1 MALPTSA
8 TWDLADFSGLNLST
22 LLSLGPSDLTI
33 TPSTTPYFGY
43 NDNLTVLFCRSEDTA
58 EASLS
63 FSTPLPSRF
72 TLDLVVRFPQLPDNL
87 GDLSQ
92 RRVGLTV
99 ADDGGRGFTLF
110 FAVTGMAVSRVDN
123 LGSASALPDTSD
135 LTEEVSAQFHTIRI
149 AVDGGLGRA
158 YVFVGLGATEQPA
171 LHLIVPVEATPPS
184 VTDLFRVFVKGTAS
198 EPAHME
204 IMSLRLASDLVIANY
219 PPVAN
224 AGPDRVVPVGQAA
237 RLDGRSSYDIEGAA
251 LTYRWRMV
259 DAPFGSA
266 YSADCSSFATIDD
279 GDADGVTDK
288 ITVPVDALPVWL
300 ATGDL
305 VVLRNVRYE
314 VLSVNTLTGEIT
326 VTSDSIP
333 DDITNPEPGRFLSQ
347 SSILDRASETPTV
360 LGDIAGLYR
369 YDLTVNDGEGD
380 SEPAEV
386 LLNVTAA
393 RAPFGIEP
401 DVSPLWKAV
410 GDEWRLIEGVGIFEE
425 AWRGVAQIL
434 AGKLLEAW
442 QYHYNSSIRDAQTVF
457 QRKWVA
463 YRTMEAETAPD
474 SVTILPRYGL
484 KVATH
489 EYENGDPLVTG
500 LDLTV
505 EYATSDSL
513 DVLASVEVVFAANDL
528 DQAVADISSMLSSAQ
543 GFIGTAL
550 KAPTFIDS
558 PDHRHTDVCSSID
571 DGDSNGFTATL
582 SVAPSSLPPWVA
594 LGDIVVLRGIR
605 ARISFFD
612 NGTGT
617 IEVDAAVFPDDLSNE
632 PYRLYRCCRLAI
644 EAMNYFKLSGTAL
657 GVLGLDT
664 DANRLTGSAGIRI
677 TDNVY
682 YAGDYVDLG
691 KQGVSR
697 YDLLVLNNGES
708 LRIDRLGSDALDP
721 LPNQRVLVFDVL
733 PLDASATWEIPS
745 VVRSTEVDYEMAGV
759 YPGDLIKIEV
769 FDKVESDTT
778 LSSSLVVA
786 QKGTQLGGALDAVA
800 AAALR
805 DPERWETRFVG
816 VRRRKA
822 IKLPD
827 DVLSVPLLQTK
838 IPVVSSPVYYKE
850 NIDYILEPFY
860 REIGGAAIP
869 MLQFSDAVFIDTDTE
884 PPDILWAE
892 LTLFSN
898 AGNVEDL
905 FGRLVGF
912 LRDDAASFPTDFN
925 YVAGVAGLLY
935 AQQRGPTL
943 FALQVGAQILLGQP
957 FAEVAGYV
965 EEVRGEYSPLTG
977 RILIRDD
984 DGNVPTESEVVRAYY
999 YKKDPLDPSSQ
1010 SGLALNPVTG
1020 FPWTTGDHV
1029 LQFSPLGAGID
1040 VIDLY
1045 TNPDWWIPFVRSGNM
1060 TEVEKF
1066 HRFMVQFNADLVSVA
1081 NIQLL
1086 FALITKIK
1094 PTYTSLILSG
1104 VRGTEEDLDIDDEVQ
1119 AAATLHIFDSPGPT
1133 LHAFMYDDYRGSG
1146 VTASLFDDGHT
1157 HYDGVVDNP
1166 TDLISIEIMFT
1177 WGGGVI
1183 NEDLPY
1189 GPGTIDVTG
1198 GQTGIPGS
1206 TFTSS
1211 LGMTLAAGD
1220 YILPYEIKSQGIVYP

>member
-1 MALPTSA
+1 MSLPTSA
-8 TWDLADFSGLNLST
+8 TWDLADFSGLDLST
-22 LLSLGPSDLTI
+22 LLTLGPSDLTI
-33 TPSTTPYFGY
+33 LPTISPYFSY
-43 NDNLTVLFCRSEDTA
+43 NEGLTVLRCRSEDTV
-58 EASLS
+58 EASLR
-63 FSTPLPSRF
+63 FSTPIPSRF

-87 GDLSQ
+87 GDLSA

-110 FAVTGMAVSRVDN
+110 FAKTGMAVSRVDS
-123 LGSASALPDTSD
+123 LGGASALPDTAD
-135 LTEEVSAQFHTIRI
+135 ITEEVSDQFHTIRI
-149 AVDGGLGRA
+149 AVDGGLRRA

-171 LHLIVPVEATPPS
+171 LHFIVPVEATPPS
-184 VTDLFRVFVKGTAS
+184 VTDLFRVFVMGTVT
-198 EPAHME
+198 EPGDME

-251 LTYRWRMV
+251 LTYRWRMI
-259 DAPFGSA
+259 DAPFGSTYA
-266 YSADCSSFATIDD
+266 SDCSNFTTIDD
-279 GDADGVTDK
+279 GDFDGATDK
-288 ITVPVDALPVWL
+288 VTVPPAALPAWL
-300 ATGDL
+300 APGDL
-305 VVLRNVRYE
+305 IVLRALRYE
-314 VLSVNTLTGEIT
+314 ILSINTLTGEIT
-326 VTSDSIP
+326 VTIDSIP
-333 DDITNPEPGRFLSQ
+333 DDFTDPEPGRFLGQ
-347 SSILDRASETPTV
+347 SLILDRTSETPTV

-369 YDLTVNDGEGD
+369 FDLVVNDGEGD

-386 LLNVTAA
+386 LLNITAA

-410 GDEWRLIEGVGIFEE
+410 GDEWRLIEGVRLFEE

-474 SVTILPRYGL
+474 SVTVLPRYGM

-489 EYENGDPLVTG
+489 EYENSDPAVTG
-500 LDLTV
+500 FDLTI
-505 EYATSDSL
+505 EYATGDSL
-513 DVLASVEVVFAANDL
+513 DTLTAVEVVLTADDL
-528 DQAVADISSMLSSAQ
+528 DTTLSDLVAALSTAP
-543 GFIGTAL
+543 GFEGTAL
-550 KAPTFIDS
+550 KVPPFIDS
-558 PDHRHTDVCSSID
+558 LDYRHTDVCGSID
-571 DGDSNGFTATL
+571 DGDSNGFTDTL
-582 SVAPSSLPPWVA
+582 SVTPASLPSWLA
-594 LGDIVVLRGIR
+594 QGDIVVLRGIR
-605 ARISFFD
+605 SRVASF
-612 NGTGT
+612 NNSTG
-617 IEVDAAVFPDDLSNE
+617 ELVADDAVFPDALSNE

-644 EAMNYFKLSGTAL
+644 EAQQYFKLSGTAL
-657 GVLGLDT
+657 GLLGLDSG
-664 DANRLTGSAGIRI
+664 ANSLTGSAGIRI

-691 KQGVSR
+691 KQGVTR

-708 LRIDRLGSDALDP
+708 FRIDRLVSDALDP
-721 LPNQRVLVFDVL
+721 IPNQRVLVFDAL
-733 PLDASATWEIPS
+733 PLDASAEWEVPS
-745 VVRSTEVDYEMAGV
+745 VVRSTEVDYEMVGV
-759 YPGDLIKIEV
+759 YPGDLIKVEV

-800 AAALR
+800 AAALM
-805 DPERWETRFVG
+805 DPDRWEVRFVG

-822 IKLPD
+822 IRLPD
-827 DVLSVPLLQTK
+827 DVLSVPMLQTK
-838 IPVVSSPVYYKE
+838 IPVGASPVYYRE
-850 NIDYILEPFY
+850 NVDYILEPFY
-860 REIGGAAIP
+860 REIGGAPIP
-869 MLQFSDAVFIDTDTE
+869 MLQFSDSVFIDTDTE
-884 PPDILWAE
+884 PSDVLWAE

-912 LRDDAASFPTDFN
+912 LRDDAAAFPADFN

-965 EEVRGEYSPLTG
+965 EEVRGDYSPLTG

-1010 SGLALNPVTG
+1010 SGLALNPATG
-1020 FPWTTGDHV
+1020 FPWVAADHV
-1029 LQFSPLGAGID
+1029 PQFSPLGAGID

-1045 TNPDWWIPFVRSGNM
+1045 TDPEWWIPFVRSGNM

-1094 PTYTSLILSG
+1094 PTYTSLVLSG
-1104 VRGTEEDLDIDDEVQ
+1104 VRGTEEDLDIDDDVEASLV
-1119 AAATLHIFDSPGPT
+1119 LNVFDSPGPT
-1133 LHAFMYDDYRGSG
+1133 LHAFMYDDYRGNG
-1146 VTASLFDDGHT
+1146 VTASLFDDGYT
-1157 HYDGVVDNP
+1157 HFDGIVDNP
-1166 TDLISIEIMFT
+1166 KDLVDLVLEFT
-1177 WGGGVI
+1177 WGGGAI
-1183 NEDLPY
+1183 SEDLPY

-1211 LGMTLAAGD
+1211 NGMTLAAGT
-1220 YILPYEIKSQGIVYP
+1220 YRMIQVAKGQGIVYP

>member
-22 LLSLGPSDLTI
+22 LLTLGPSDLTVLPA
-33 TPSTTPYFGY
+33 TSPYFSY
-43 NDNLTVLFCRSEDTA
+43 NDSLTILRCSSDDSA

-72 TLDLVVRFPQLPDNL
+72 TLDLVVRFSQLPDNL
-87 GDLSQ
+87 GDLGS
-92 RRVGLTV
+92 RRAGLTV

-110 FAVTGMAVSRVDN
+110 FAKTGMAVSRVDS
-123 LGSASALPDTSD
+123 LGSASALPDTAD
-135 LTEEVSAQFHTIRI
+135 ITEEASDQFHTVRI

-158 YVFVGLGATEQPA
+158 YVFVGLGSTEQPA
-171 LHLIVPVEATPPS
+171 LRLIVPVEATPPS
-184 VTDLFRVFVKGTAS
+184 VTDLFRVFAMGTTA
-198 EPAHME
+198 EPAYME
-204 IMSLRLASDLVIANY
+204 ISSLRLASDLVIANY

-237 RLDGRSSYDIEGAA
+237 RLDGRSSYDIEGAV
-251 LTYRWRMV
+251 LTYRWRMI
-259 DAPFGSA
+259 DAPFGSTYA
-266 YSADCSSFATIDD
+266 SDCSNFTTTDD
-279 GDADGVTDK
+279 GDVDGLTDK
-288 ITVPVDALPVWL
+288 VTVPPSALPDWL
-300 ATGDL
+300 APGDL
-305 VVLRNVRYE
+305 VVLRGLRYE
-314 VLSVNTLTGEIT
+314 VLSINTGTGEIT
-326 VTSDSIP
+326 VTTDSLP
-333 DDITNPEPGRFLSQ
+333 DDIADPEPGRFLGQ
-347 SSILDRASETPTV
+347 SLILDRTSETPTV

-369 YDLTVNDGEGD
+369 FDLVVNDGEGD

-386 LLNVTAA
+386 LLNITAS
-393 RAPFGIEP
+393 RAPFGVEP
-401 DVSPLWKAV
+401 DVSPLWKAI
-410 GDEWRLIEGVGIFEE
+410 GDEWRLIEGVSVFEE

-463 YRTMEAETAPD
+463 YRTLEVETAPD

-489 EYENGDPLVTG
+489 EYENGDPAVTG
-500 LDLTV
+500 FDLTV
-505 EYATSDSL
+505 EYATGDSLTELTEATVTFTADDLDSALTDLNAVLAAAPGFEGAAIKVPPFIDSL
-513 DVLASVEVVFAANDL
+513 DY
-528 DQAVADISSMLSSAQ
+528 
-543 GFIGTAL
+543 
-550 KAPTFIDS
+550 
-558 PDHRHTDVCSSID
+558 RHTDTCGSTD
-571 DGDSNGFTATL
+571 DGDGDGFTNTL
-582 SVAPSSLPPWVA
+582 SVTPGSLPTWLA
-594 LGDIVVLRGIR
+594 AGDIVVLRGIR
-605 ARISFFD
+605 ARVVSFN
-612 NGTGT
+612 NGTGA
-617 IEVDAAVFPDDLSNE
+617 VVADAEVFPDDLSGE
-632 PYRLYRCCRLAI
+632 PYRFYRCCRLAI
-644 EAMNYFKLSGTAL
+644 EAQQYFRLSGTAL
-657 GVLGLDT
+657 GLLGLDSS
-664 DANRLTGSAGIRI
+664 ANSLEGAVGIRV

-691 KQGVSR
+691 KQGVTR
-697 YDLLVLNNGES
+697 HDLLVLNNGES
-708 LRIDRLGSDALDP
+708 FRIDRLVSDALDP
-721 LPNQRVLVFDVL
+721 LPNQRILVFDAL
-733 PLDASATWEIPS
+733 PLDASAEWVVPS
-745 VVRSTEVDYEMAGV
+745 VVRSAEVDYEMAGV
-759 YPGDLIKIEV
+759 YPGDLIKIEAY
-769 FDKVESDTT
+769 DKVESDTT
-778 LSSSLVVA
+778 LSSSLVIA
-786 QKGTQLGGALDAVA
+786 QKGTQLGGRLDAVA
-800 AAALR
+800 SAALM
-805 DPERWETRFVG
+805 DPDRWEVRFVG

-822 IKLPD
+822 IRLPD
-827 DVLSVPLLQTK
+827 DVLSVPQLQTK
-838 IPVVSSPVYYKE
+838 IPVSASPVYYRE
-850 NIDYILEPFY
+850 NVDYILEPFY
-860 REIGGAAIP
+860 REIGGAPIP
-869 MLQFSDAVFIDTDTE
+869 MLQFQDAVFIDTDTE

-912 LRDDAASFPTDFN
+912 LRDDAAAFPSDFN

-965 EEVRGEYSPLTG
+965 EEVRGDYSPLTG

-999 YKKDPLDPSSQ
+999 YKKDPLDSSST
-1010 SGLALNPVTG
+1010 SGLALNPTTG
-1020 FPWTTGDHV
+1020 FPWAAGDHV
-1029 LQFSPLGAGID
+1029 PQFSPLGAGID

-1045 TNPDWWIPFVRSGNM
+1045 TDPNWWIPFARSGNM

-1094 PTYTSLILSG
+1094 PTYTSLVLSG
-1104 VRGTEEDLDIDDEVQ
+1104 VRGTEEDLDIDDDVEASLV
-1119 AAATLHIFDSPGPT
+1119 LNIFDSPGPT
-1133 LHAFMYDDYRGSG
+1133 LHTFMYDDYRGNG
-1146 VTASLFDDGHT
+1146 ITASLFDDGYT
-1157 HYDGVVDNP
+1157 HFDSVVDNP
-1166 TDLISIEIMFT
+1166 KDFVDLEIEFT

-1183 NEDLPY
+1183 TEDLPY

-1198 GQTGIPGS
+1198 GQTGTPGS

-1211 LGMTLAAGD
+1211 NGMTLAAGT
-1220 YILPYEIKSQGIVYP
+1220 YQMIQVAKGQGIIYP